1 MSFAIRTNVILQIA
15 LCFASG
21 LIVASAERDAFAHGS
36 GGDLAVFSTGN
47 QVDVGFA
54 LLDDDDINQVFFDP
68 NDSVFQAVLAPLA
81 PFIPFDLGAP
91 EPGWDANEGE
101 LPPSSTITPMVISL
115 QYWNGTGPVSFAP
128 AAGVSGGF
136 YEPTFVAN
144 NQGGFHKHFIF
155 GLADLTADALP
166 IPAGVYLA
174 KLKASVTGLVD
185 SNPFYEVVLVDPL
198 ITLSADPE
206 GAAESLGVAVFDYVA
221 DPRTNPPPMFG
232 GKSFVYFADAIRY
245 AESLVPEPTTL
256 MLATIAIAGVPT
268 RRHRRHGAC
277 EC

>member
-1 MSFAIRTNVILQIA
+1 MRIKNHRRLIARVVSFVAAGIV
-15 LCFASG
+15 FAGATPESYG
-21 LIVASAERDAFAHGS
+21 HGS

-101 LPPSSTITPMVISL
+101 LPPSSTITPMVMSL
-115 QYWNGTGPVSFAP
+115 QYWNGSGPINFGP
-128 AAGVSGGF
+128 AAGVGAGF
-136 YEPTFVAN
+136 FEPTFVAN

-155 GLADLTADALP
+155 GLDDLTADGQP

-174 KLKASVTGLVD
+174 TLKASVTGLAD
-185 SNPFYEVVLVDPL
+185 SDPFYEVVLVDPL
-198 ITLSADPE
+198 ITGSGDPE

-221 DPRTNPPPMFG
+221 DPQANPVPMFG
-232 GKSFVYFADAIRY
+232 GKNFGYFADAIRY
-245 AESLVPEPTTL
+245 AESLVPEPAAL
-256 MLATIAIAGVPT
+256 VLATMALAGLPA
-268 RRHRRHGAC
+268 RRRRWHR
-277 EC
+277 

>member
-1 MSFAIRTNVILQIA
+1 MRVKNRCLSLTRIS
-15 LCFASG
+15 LCFVVNI
-21 LIVASAERDAFAHGS
+21 IVASSAQETFAHGS

-47 QVDVGFA
+47 KVDVGFA

-101 LPPSSTITPMVISL
+101 LPPSSTITPMVTSL

-128 AAGVSGGF
+128 ATGVAGGF

-155 GLADLTADALP
+155 GLDDLTADGQP

-185 SNPFYEVVLVDPL
+185 SDPFYEVVLVDPL
-198 ITLSADPE
+198 IINSADPE
-206 GAAESLGVAVFDYVA
+206 GAAENLGVAIFDHVA
-221 DPRTNPPPMFG
+221 DPQMNPVPMVG
-232 GKSFVYFADAIRY
+232 GKSFGYFADAIRY
-245 AESLVPEPTTL
+245 AESLVVPEPTTCS
-256 MLATIAIAGVPT
+256 LATVVIAALLV
-268 RRHRRHGAC
+268 RRRCSRD
-277 EC
+277 

>member
-1 MSFAIRTNVILQIA
+1 MRNKNHVKLIARVVLCLVIGIFVAFAGKEV
-15 LCFASG
+15 
-21 LIVASAERDAFAHGS
+21 FAHGS

-47 QVDVGFA
+47 KVDVGFA

-101 LPPSSTITPMVISL
+101 LPPSSTITPMVMSL

-166 IPAGVYLA
+166 
-174 KLKASVTGLVD
+174 
-185 SNPFYEVVLVDPL
+185 
-198 ITLSADPE
+198 
-206 GAAESLGVAVFDYVA
+206 
-221 DPRTNPPPMFG
+221 DPRRRLPGQTQGERNRPGRLGPVLRG
-232 GKSFVYFADAIRY
+232 GAGRPAD
-245 AESLVPEPTTL
+245 
-256 MLATIAIAGVPT
+256 
-268 RRHRRHGAC
+268 HGC
-277 EC
+277 C